1 MKLAIAAL
9 SVLLSGGVAFA
20 VVGGGD
26 LTMKNDGG
34 DVVFSHDVHVKTA
47 GLTCR
52 DCHTKLYLDSK
63 KHTTVTMAEMEKGKS
78 CGTCHDDT
86 AAFGVKENCEKCHTQ
101 AQAKKGGS
109 Q

>member
-1 MKLAIAAL
+1 MKMAIAAL

-26 LTMKNDGG
+26 LTMINDGG

-47 GLTCR
+47 SLTCQ
-52 DCHTKLYLDSK
+52 DCHTKLYLNSK
-63 KHTTVTMAEMEKGKS
+63 NHTTVTMAEMEKGKS
-78 CGTCHDDT
+78 CGACHDGT

-101 AQAKKGGS
+101 VQAKKGGS

>member
-47 GLTCR
+47 GLTSR
-52 DCHTKLYLDSK
+52 IATPNYTSTAK
-63 KHTTVTMAEMEKGKS
+63 TTR
-78 CGTCHDDT
+78 
-86 AAFGVKENCEKCHTQ
+86 Q
-101 AQAKKGGS
+101 
-109 Q
+109 

>member
-34 DVVFSHDVHVKTA
+34 DVVFSHDVHVRTA
-47 GLTCR
+47 GLSCQ

-63 KHTTVTMAEMEKGKS
+63 KHTTVTMEEMENGKS

-86 AAFGVKENCEKCHTQ
+86 TAFGVKENCEKCHTQ
-101 AQAKKGGS
+101 GQAKQGGS
-109 Q
+109 K